1 MEIAGAWRK
10 SSNHKSSVDGAFFN
24 SENLEMN
31 LENSEKMGSNPEI

>member
-10 SSNHKSSVDGAFFN
+10 SFDHKSSADGVFFN
-24 SENLEMN
+24 SEN